1 MTDIERL
8 RDILAK
14 IESYGDYSTRGARLS
29 ECYVAAYTFL
39 RDRGHALLAD
49 MERRATAPDDAES
62 ALQFLKDAASAST
75 TESDA
80 ESAVATIRRH
90 LANCERLR
98 GMEADAKRYRWIR
111 MRASSGPTSF
121 EVVEDAAWTS
131 YYGLLHN
138 FDMNIDEAMA
148 LEAALVPVPG
158 GEGK

>member
-49 MERRATAPDDAES
+49 MERRAVAPDDAAS
-62 ALQFLKDAASAST
+62 ALQFLRDAISAST

-80 ESAVATIRRH
+80 ETAVAPIRRL
-90 LANCERLR
+90 LADYERLR
-98 GMEADAKRYRWIR
+98 GMEERVKGAVVRKVGECCGHAIVAD
-111 MRASSGPTSF
+111 
-121 EVVEDAAWTS
+121 D
-131 YYGLLHN
+131 YYG
-138 FDMNIDEAMA
+138 DEEVNA
-148 LEAALVPVPG
+148 LNGQLVALVPVPG
-158 GEGK
+158 GE